1 MKDRVLTAARKA
13 WHERE
18 RDSECEAGFK
28 PTALDIAPGS
38 FTKPRSDQDPANIAK
53 WTAIQYRFGPEN
65 GPPELAFPAD
75 PSKGSPSLFF
85 SHEES
90 NGDYRVSIRFSS
102 GAFTYR
108 VFSGSKSGAG
118 VQVDDAKG
126 KKLSTLDCAES
137 PAIFP
142 EYLRQSL
149 PCDPQNP
156 HGAAAC
162 RKDPYPGK

>member
-1 MKDRVLTAARKA
+1 M
-13 WHERE
+13 
-18 RDSECEAGFK
+18 
-28 PTALDIAPGS
+28 
-38 FTKPRSDQDPANIAK
+38 
-53 WTAIQYRFGPEN
+53 
-65 GPPELAFPAD
+65 PPELAFPAD
-75 PSKGSPSLFF
+75 PSMGSPALFF

-162 RKDPYPGK
+162 KKDPYPGK